1 MSVCLLLLL
10 TRYSSLLQCCQYP
23 GYMSLTVDGINM
35 NTSIGG
41 GGGGGGGCT
50 GTIYEIRE
58 GQMDGLQLFLCI

>member
-1 MSVCLLLLL
+1 
-10 TRYSSLLQCCQYP
+10 
-23 GYMSLTVDGINM
+23 MSLTVDGINM

-41 GGGGGGGCT
+41 GGGGGGGSGGGCT